1 MPYRIVEAALTGTDV
16 WCDPATTMDFDFDR
30 IVDRRGTDSNKWR
43 KYGPDILPMWVADMD
58 FASAPAVIEALRAR
72 VEHGIFGYLREGAP
86 ELVEVFTDRCR
97 KRYGWGIP
105 PESIVLM
112 PGVNPANNV
121 AARTVCAP
129 GDGIVIQAPTY
140 PPLQRVPG
148 NVGLEVQFPAVVRG
162 PHRYEID
169 FDVFERAITP
179 TTRVFLL
186 CNPHNPVGR
195 VYTRAELSHFAEI
208 CLRRGLTIIADE
220 IHCDLVFTG
229 HEHVPM
235 ASLSPEVAAR
245 TITLMAPSKT
255 FNQAGLKAS
264 VGIVTDA
271 TLRERFQAARK
282 DMVQPTANVLGY
294 TAMVAAYR
302 DGGPWHAALL
312 RYLEANRDFLADYVA
327 KNLPGITMLKPE
339 GTYLAWLDCRDAKLG
354 DPFTFFLEKAKVAFN
369 DGKNFGAT
377 GDGFVRLNFG
387 TPRALLTEGLERM
400 RTALAARP

>member
-1 MPYRIVEAALTGTDV
+1 MN
-16 WCDPATTMDFDFDR
+16 FDFDR

-97 KRYGWGIP
+97 KRYGWDVP
-105 PESIVLM
+105 PESIMLM

-148 NVGLEVQFPAVVRG
+148 NVGLEVQFPAVVPG
-162 PHRYEID
+162 PRRYDID

-179 TTRVFLL
+179 KTKAFLL

-195 VYTRAELSHFAEI
+195 VYTRAELGHFAEI
-208 CLRRGLTIIADE
+208 CLRRNLTIITDE
-220 IHCDLVFTG
+220 IHCDLVYTG

-235 ASLSPEVAAR
+235 ASIGPEVAAR

-255 FNQAGLKAS
+255 FN
-264 VGIVTDA
+264 
-271 TLRERFQAARK
+271 
-282 DMVQPTANVLGY
+282 
-294 TAMVAAYR
+294 
-302 DGGPWHAALL
+302 
-312 RYLEANRDFLADYVA
+312 
-327 KNLPGITMLKPE
+327 
-339 GTYLAWLDCRDAKLG
+339 
-354 DPFTFFLEKAKVAFN
+354 
-369 DGKNFGAT
+369 
-377 GDGFVRLNFG
+377 
-387 TPRALLTEGLERM
+387 
-400 RTALAARP
+400 

>member
-1 MPYRIVEAALTGTDV
+1 MT
-16 WCDPATTMDFDFDR
+16 FDFDT
-30 IVDRRGTDSNKWR
+30 IVDRRGTDSNKWH
-43 KYGPDILPMWVADMD
+43 KFGPEVLPLWVADMD
-58 FASAPAVIEALRAR
+58 FASPPAVVDALRAR

-97 KRYGWGIP
+97 KRYGWEVP
-105 PESIVLM
+105 PESIMLM

-162 PHRYEID
+162 VTRYEID
-169 FDVFERAITP
+169 FDLFERAITP
-179 TTRVFLL
+179 KTKAFLL

-195 VYTRAELSHFAEI
+195 VYTRAELERLAEI
-208 CLRRGLTIIADE
+208 CLRRNLMLIADE

-235 ASLSPEVAAR
+235 ASIAPEIAAR

-264 VGIVTDA
+264 VAVVTDPA
-271 TLRERFQAARK
+271 LRERFQAARK
-282 DMVQPTANVLGY
+282 DMVQPTANVMGY

-302 DGGPWHAALL
+302 DGGPWHEALL
-312 RYLEANRDFLADYVA
+312 RYLEANRDYLADYVA
-327 KNLPGITMLKPE
+327 RNLAGIAMLKPE
-339 GTYLAWLDCRDAKLG
+339 GTYLAWLDCRQTGIAE
-354 DPFTFFLEKAKVAFN
+354 PFTFFLEKARVAFS
-369 DGKNFGAT
+369 DGKAFGIA
-377 GDGFVRLNFG
+377 GEGFVRLNFG
-387 TPRALLTEGLERM
+387 TPRALLTDGLERM
-400 RTALAARP
+400 RKALTAR